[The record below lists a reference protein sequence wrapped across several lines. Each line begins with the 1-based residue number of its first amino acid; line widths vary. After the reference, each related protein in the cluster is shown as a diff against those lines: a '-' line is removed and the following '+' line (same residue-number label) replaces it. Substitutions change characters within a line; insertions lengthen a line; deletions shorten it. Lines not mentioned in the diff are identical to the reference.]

1 VLISEK
7 KLKRTFYKFT
17 GDLKLHGTTKKM
29 KLKRRRRR
37 KETKKLIFMINNFNF
52 ATPLN

>member
-7 KLKRTFYKFT
+7 IKKNFLQIYWGSKTAWN
-17 GDLKLHGTTKKM
+17 DKKM
-29 KLKRRRRR
+29 KLKRRRR